1 MRDIGGLVWKET
13 REHEII
19 KLTFKSY
26 VALGRLTEMKKGNIV
41 MMKGYDILIIL
52 QVHGGIEKSERDF
65 LLEKN
70 WKKLS

>member
-1 MRDIGGLVWKET
+1 MWKET